1 MTYHELYKGPRPL
14 EGEAERAPTLPVI
27 ELQSL
32 NPRDIL
38 WKWCE
43 TEELLGTRGSVFPRK
58 FSSAEAEGL
67 LDTRLHDWAQRQIVA
82 HQREN
87 RLRGVNLFRLVRKK
101 IWRDAGEFRFCDSP
115 AEQQAFDKAL
125 RLLGHCRDSLMDLIY
140 ERLCAYLTQCA
151 ERDRTL

>member
-1 MTYHELYKGPRPL
+1 MSRHELGKPLSAPGDDDSRPIAMPVIQLDSLGPR
-14 EGEAERAPTLPVI
+14 
-27 ELQSL
+27 
-32 NPRDIL
+32 DML

-58 FSSAEAEGL
+58 FSSANAEGV
-67 LDTRLHDWAQRQIVA
+67 LDTRLHDWVQRQIVL

-87 RLRGVNLFRLVRKK
+87 RLQGVNLFRLVRKK
-101 IWRDAGEFRFCDSP
+101 IWRDAGEFRFCDTP

-125 RLLGHCRDSLMDLIY
+125 RYLGQCRETLIDLIFD
-140 ERLCAYLTQCA
+140 RLCRYLESCA